1 MCFYTQRH
9 KKSKRYWNKILG
21 KMDKYMKQR
30 AVTIWAENAHLT
42 HALLLESQQ
51 HGHTADIRGM
61 TEEIGGHH
69 LTELEQEAALKEHD
83 RKSTA
88 KTHRQIGNYFM
99 RNYTS

>member
-1 MCFYTQRH
+1 
-9 KKSKRYWNKILG
+9 
-21 KMDKYMKQR
+21 MDRYMKQR

-51 HGHTADIRGM
+51 HGHTNDIREA
-61 TEEIGGHH
+61 TEEIGRHH

-83 RKSTA
+83 RKNLA

-99 RNYTS
+99 RSYTSQTSQMFKTWKRNI